1 MVYVC
6 QDVMR
11 QVLQRRKVMM
21 WNDKLKIEW
30 PVITKLVPPSWQK
43 SSQYWV
49 CIVSLG
55 IDFKLVKEVHYWRS
69 VVSFVG
75 TSFYKLDSNGAYLV
89 NTGFYS

>member
-30 PVITKLVPPSWQK
+30 PVVTKFEPDWRN
-43 SSQYWV
+43 SSEGWV

-55 IDFKLVKEVHYWRS
+55 KNFRLVRKVHHWRG

-75 TSFYKLDSNGAYLV
+75 TSLYKLDSNGAYLV